1 MIGGLLSLLWLVV
14 ALALA
19 MVRST
24 PRISLFAEI
33 DFASKVA
40 RKSPNEP
47 LHTESPLSFQTLLS
61 GLSDADSSQIRR
73 KLGPSTFFVR
83 PVDSNIEGNRPLSM
97 MTEEGSGVYHNS

>member
-1 MIGGLLSLLWLVV
+1 MIGGLLSLLWLAV

-24 PRISLFAEI
+24 PRISMFAEI

-40 RKSPNEP
+40 RKGVDHS
-47 LHTESPLSFQTLLS
+47 HAESPLSFQNLLS
-61 GLSDADSSQIRR
+61 GLTDADSSQIRK

-83 PVDSNIEGNRPLSM
+83 AVDSEIEGNRPLSM
-97 MTEEGSGVYHNS
+97 MTEEGSCAYLNG